1 MATPEPIRDPILE
14 KPLPSSPE
22 TEKAILGAIILDNTL
37 VAQAIEMLKPSDFY
51 VPSHRRIFTAMIALF
66 ERGSEINP
74 ILIAEELRRD
84 NSLDASGG
92 VLFLTNLTYGLP
104 HVTSIAQYSKVVRGK
119 SLLRQLVRVAN
130 KITAEA
136 LEEEDEPQNILDHAE
151 HAIFAL
157 ADERIRQGFEHIKH
171 PAERVLE
178 KAESVEHRDLVVTG
192 VATGFR
198 GLDTLTSGL
207 QKQDLVVIAGRPS
220 MGKTSLALALGQH
233 AAIESN
239 AVVGIFSLEMSAEA
253 LAMRML
259 CSEANV
265 DAQKFRSGFLSNEEW
280 ARLGKALGKL
290 ADARIFIDD
299 TPAISVL
306 EMRAKAR
313 RLATEQKQLDLIM
326 VDYLQLMS
334 GSTRRSE
341 SRQQEVS
348 QISRELKAL
357 AKELN
362 VPLIALSQLSRAPEN
377 RTDHRPQLADL
388 RESGAI
394 EQDADV
400 VAFIYREEVYNRSD
414 ENKNIAE
421 LIVAKQRNGPTDT
434 VYLAF
439 LNQFAKFTDLEREA
453 LGQYLSRFD
462 RSKGSPRIGR
472 GGGEF

>member
-37 VAQAIEMLKPSDFY
+37 IAQAIEMLKPSDFY

-178 KAESVEHRDLVVTG
+178 KAEAVEHRDLVVTG

-313 RLATEQKQLDLIM
+313 RLATEQKQLDLVM

-334 GSTRRSE
+334 GATRRVE

-362 VPLIALSQLSRAPEN
+362 IPLIALSQLSRAPEA
-377 RTDHRPQLADL
+377 RSDHRPQLADL
-388 RESGAI
+388 RESGAL
-394 EQDADV
+394 EQDADL
-400 VAFIYREEVYNRSD
+400 VAFIYRPEQYKTPEERDSMPDD
-414 ENKNIAE
+414 EKNIAE
-421 LIVAKQRNGPTDT
+421 IIVAKQRNGPTDT
-434 VYLAF
+434 IRLR
-439 LNQFAKFTDLEREA
+439 FTP
-453 LGQYLSRFD
+453 SSMRFD
-462 RSKGSPRIGR
+462 NLYR
-472 GGGEF
+472 E